1 MYEENEEL
9 RHDLTKLSEKF
20 DEWSGREVTYT
31 QLANQKSDIYKEL
44 KNNIENMGNK

>member
-31 QLANQKSDIYKEL
+31 QLENKKIDIEKGLE
-44 KNNIENMGNK
+44 NNI